1 MKIGK
6 FNNEYKYKG
15 YVGSIE
21 FSSDDNCYF
30 GKIYNINDLVLYEAE
45 TVDDLYEE
53 FKKAVDDYIEFKK
66 EINNENGFM

>member
-15 YVGSIE
+15 YTGSIE

-30 GKIYNINDLVLYEAE
+30 GKIYDIKDLVLYEAE

-53 FKKAVDDYIEFKK
+53 FKKAVDDYIEFKE
-66 EINNENGFM
+66 EIKNAN